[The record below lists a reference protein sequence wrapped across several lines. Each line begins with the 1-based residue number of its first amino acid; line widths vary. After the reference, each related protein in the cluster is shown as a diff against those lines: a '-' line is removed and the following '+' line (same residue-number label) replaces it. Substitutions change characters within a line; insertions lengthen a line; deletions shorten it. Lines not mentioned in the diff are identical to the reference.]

1 MSFGNMTGFRSLSAE
16 RLREEKNE
24 NLQMDA
30 EQRQG
35 RFDAVTVHGGRGR
48 WGGHPMAFSG

>member
-16 RLREEKNE
+16 RLQEEKNE

-35 RFDAVTVHGGRGR
+35 RFDAVTVHGGRVR
-48 WGGHPMAFSG
+48 